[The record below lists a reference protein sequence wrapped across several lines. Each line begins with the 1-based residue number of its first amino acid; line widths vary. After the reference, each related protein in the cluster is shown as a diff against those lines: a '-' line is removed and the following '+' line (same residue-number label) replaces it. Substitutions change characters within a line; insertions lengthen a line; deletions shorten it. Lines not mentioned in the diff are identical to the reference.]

1 MKTSSEGKL
10 LPKLEPVECPGCK
23 PEFVAGDVRALG
35 NPGLS
40 ALHTVFVREHNR
52 IAKVVAAD
60 VPQWSDEVVY
70 QVTRRYKC
78 LCVDFRINILF
89 LILFKEL
96 IPFFRRVHIYIQN
109 FLLGLSSH
117 KCKT

>member
-52 IAKVVAAD
+52 IAKVLAAD
-60 VPQWSDEVVY
+60 MPQWTDEVVY
-70 QVTRRYKC
+70 QLTRRYEC
-78 LCVDFRINILF
+78 HSVEYSIDTLEISD
-89 LILFKEL
+89 LI
-96 IPFFRRVHIYIQN
+96 
-109 FLLGLSSH
+109 
-117 KCKT
+117 